1 MKHKRLLRQ
10 HAKRNSKRID
20 VYEFANQ
27 LRRNMTLAEKT
38 LWVVLQQHATKWKLK
53 FQTQTVVGG
62 RFIADFVCFKL
73 RLVIEVDGSIHR
85 LSSIRSKD
93 KYRTRVLNKLGY
105 RVIRFT
111 NNQVMY
117 SITKV
122 IKSIEEELLLER

>member
-27 LRRNMTLAEKT
+27 LRHNMTLAESV
-38 LWVVLQQHATKWKLK
+38 LWQVLQQHFYNQFK
-53 FQTQTVVGG
+53 TQVVVGG

-73 RLVIEVDGSIHR
+73 RLIIEVDGSIHR

-122 IKSIEEELLLER
+122 IKSIEEELSS

>member
-1 MKHKRLLRQ
+1 MRHKRLLRQ

-27 LRRNMTLAEKT
+27 LRHNMTLAESV
-38 LWVVLQQHATKWKLK
+38 LWQVLQQHFYKQ
-53 FQTQTVVGG
+53 FQTQVVVGG
-62 RFIADFVCFKL
+62 RFIADFVCWRT
-73 RLVIEVDGSIHR
+73 RLIIEVDGSIHR

-93 KYRTRVLNKLGY
+93 KYRTKVLTRLGY
-105 RVIRFT
+105 TVIRFT

-122 IKSIEEELLLER
+122 IKSIEEELSS